1 MTIFLDEEK
10 DDTDSDQEEET
21 EEINIAVS
29 DVNLPNTADRDYDVL
44 ETQENEVISAAKEES
59 EPFNLEDLN
68 VSIPNLK
75 YDVDEHFLEIL
86 RDKYSHNVVEKG
98 LAICRQFDCYADED
112 KIVKQMMQKGLASV
126 EPDARQL
133 LYELS
138 ALILIQ
144 SYQ

>member
-1 MTIFLDEEK
+1 MPEQPNAVWGERPKNNVQQQAEKQDVNLAFKSYKQEMTIFLDEEK

-86 RDKYSHNVVEKG
+86 MKFKTISHKMY
-98 LAICRQFDCYADED
+98 D
-112 KIVKQMMQKGLASV
+112 
-126 EPDARQL
+126 P
-133 LYELS
+133 LS
-138 ALILIQ
+138 IF
-144 SYQ
+144 